1 MTRLLCALLIA
12 LLALAPAVAAQ
23 SSDALAVDDVEI
35 AEELNVYGL
44 PQTIARGQLVNNGD
58 MAYTNINLT
67 GQAFDANDAQIG
79 EGFGVLINECG
90 AGLAPDF
97 VLQPG
102 ASHPFAVPLEMFEAD
117 AEIERLDV
125 SAIGDETA
133 PMSDDE
139 RALPDGITQLSEREV
154 VAVEW
159 EDDDTFR
166 YAIGC
171 ERDLFTDWT
180 WHRYDLASGRDRRIT
195 HPSARNVDEALFER
209 LDLEDPLIAANSQ
222 LRFAPIGGQRL
233 VYQNAINEVYTAR
246 VDGQFQR
253 RLYTGL
259 NSYSLQG
266 YTWLPENRF
275 MAYYYGAY
283 GDPVIYFTADV
294 DGRFISRAPLRSKP
308 SSIIPGIAA
317 DGRRAI
323 IAGTFDDVTGYY
335 FEQLAQNYLELILEA
350 EVPSVNYPPPVPL
363 LNEEGDRATR
373 VYLIRPLDGEARLQ
387 CIYRPTDGRNDLID
401 LAPTPLNLSFDERSW
416 TFLSPDERYIALSAN
431 GVHSGLWLID
441 LQTLPCGGDD

>member
-1 MTRLLCALLIA
+1 MIRLLYAVLFS

-23 SSDALAVDDVEI
+23 VTDALAVEDVEI
-35 AEELNVYGL
+35 VEELNIYGL
-44 PQTIARGQLVNNGD
+44 PQTIAHGQLVNTGE
-58 MAYTNINLT
+58 MAYSNISLI
-67 GQAFDANDAQIG
+67 GQAFDADNAQIG
-79 EGFGVLINECG
+79 EGFGVLVNECG

-102 ASHPFAVPLEMFEAD
+102 VSHPFAIPLELFETGV
-117 AEIERLDV
+117 EIERLDV
-125 SAIGDETA
+125 SATGDETT
-133 PMSDDE
+133 PMSDEE
-139 RALPDGITQLSEREV
+139 RTLPDGITQLSEREV

-159 EDDDTFR
+159 EDEDTFR
-166 YAIGC
+166 YAVGC
-171 ERDLFTDWT
+171 DRDLFTGWA

-195 HPSARNVDEALFER
+195 HPSADEVNEALFER
-209 LDLEDPLIAANSQ
+209 LDLDDPLIAANSQ

-233 VYQNAINEVYTAR
+233 VYQNAVNEIYTAAA
-246 VDGQFQR
+246 DGQFQR

-350 EVPSVNYPPPVPL
+350 EVPSINYPPPVPL

-373 VYLIRPLDGEARLQ
+373 VYLIRPVDDEARLQ

-401 LAPTPLNLSFDERSW
+401 LAATPLDLSFDERSW
-416 TFLSPDERYIALSAN
+416 TFLSPDEHTIALSAN

-441 LQTLPCGGDD
+441 LQTLSCGGDD